1 VPWEHGYDTGLNNLV
16 KAPKNQ
22 EYAGFV
28 ACIMMLVILLACW
41 PPARRAAGS
50 IQLSLYAT
58 TSGWYSGIPLPGFIP
73 SKRKLQVRSTISIV
87 RSNPVPAGGVY

>member
-1 VPWEHGYDTGLNNLV
+1 MAAFLFGQSANDPLVFSIVP
-16 KAPKNQ
+16 
-22 EYAGFV
+22 
-28 ACIMMLVILLACW
+28 CIMVLIILLACW

-58 TSGWYSGIPLPGFIP
+58 TSGWYSGIPLAGYIP
-73 SKRKLQVRSTISIV
+73 SKRKLQVRSTISIA